1 MLTERIMHECI
12 KKLLGNV
19 ENPEEEE
26 IESLCKLLTTVGSL
40 LDTPKARAHLDV
52 YFSRMRG
59 LMENKNVDA
68 RTVFVLQDVIELRER
83 KWIPRNAI
91 AAPTMIAQVHEPAA
105 QEKIAV
111 MRQNVDSNDLDS
123 IDVSALAALG
133 SGDAPVG
140 MNAVQALK
148 YIDDKWYKKITGKKA
163 RWMDLIGDYAGNER
177 FILDGE
183 SLLQQVLD
191 DPLLALARPGD
202 PSFQTLHAINSLER
216 LLNDMLKR
224 SAVFDIVF
232 WEDTR
237 HLTLKGDTDL
247 LVSSRSLARAL
258 LFSHLAEHASGM
270 GLDIYAFSSLADP
283 AWIVYQQR
291 TKPMFVMLNDGG
303 TPAEDDHDMAT
314 HVLIQ
319 RNFVFCLLTSGIAVT
334 LLHGAEFRD
343 SKIFS
348 FVFEGRFGLET
359 RKSFLPALWSAVQVG
374 ATKLDEKWKHQFP
387 RVPLAPL
394 RVSPPG
400 SNDLD
405 IFLKN
410 VLDHLVLHTYER
422 THLFWELTS
431 LFFLHI
437 MVLQTLPVSERARQ
451 LETINDDIE
460 TVLIQ
465 TFLPDLYSVI
475 AAFVLKSNHFVDI
488 DGRIF
493 VAILHCATSGDHL
506 PTHAL
511 EALVGPEISSRLETV
526 WKSTNA
532 PPPDLPRLLAYR
544 PTHENSESESSS
556 AASDEEDTS
565 FTLLPFHNEVFNDE
579 LAAVHVTVA
588 DQGQALSSPR
598 LEFSQDIPFSDTRH
612 WHANHRTILP
622 KHQGGEAA
630 NIGERARRKQLRRDQ
645 RFMSQMQRLATT
657 LTGASGKALQ
667 QILIPPTGRKVSEI
681 VDDPSLGGPK
691 RGKKE
696 DKKGLATHQIKGK
709 SNALSARDRIRQEH
723 ARDKKVKEDSSSQE
737 WWVEQLR
744 QVERMA
750 SRDLKLSALHGLL
763 RNPRTD
769 TGWLNVEVRLYNL
782 HLTIQQW
789 IAETEPDAPAVHD
802 RYTVSV
808 MRTVKELY
816 THDFLTETTL
826 GVLASIMAAL
836 GFTDY
841 ISPLEDDAS
850 HRLQPDR
857 DLAFSFVKLLKS
869 KSHKPVYKFMAIKE
883 DPVIWQLRVFGEYMD
898 RSMDSAPDPRVGF
911 QPDAWQREVLD
922 CLDQPK
928 RSLLVVAPTSAG
940 KTFIS
945 FYAME
950 KILRESDDGIIV
962 YVAPTKALVN
972 QVAAEVYARFRKEVD
987 GRTCWAIHTRDYRV
1001 HDSQKCQILVT
1012 VPEMLGIM
1020 LLSPPLARTWTPRIR
1035 RIILDE
1041 IHTIGQQEGGTVW
1054 EQIILLAP
1062 CPIIGLSATIGEPEK
1077 FNAWLESVQ
1086 RSKGFVHK
1094 FIHHPHRYSHLRK
1107 FAYFPQLLRRDE
1119 PFLGLDGG
1127 SPPTEMMRFVHPV
1140 STLSFGGTMPPDL
1153 SLEAPDLLRLHEVL
1167 KGSQGDAYA
1176 ERLDPTAFFSGN
1188 KFIRQKDVLGYE
1200 TEIKNILARLVV
1212 EPDSLDPSSPLQ
1224 RVVRHIQDPVI
1235 MQTSNARLNTPPSHS
1250 GFMSGLIHL
1259 LSDLKAENSLP
1270 ALLFNFDRHECQLM
1284 AEYVL
1289 DTLERAEEVWRDQS
1303 PEWKHK
1309 VSQWKAWQ
1317 ARQKEKQRAA
1327 QKASTRKKNQDDRDD
1342 GRQQSEELTWESYF
1356 DPQDPSPQFSFAGT
1370 SAYPKEELLEDV
1382 TSLSRWTSTP
1392 ESLVRA
1398 LRRGV
1403 AVHHSGL
1410 NKAYRVLVERLFR
1423 VGFLRVVIATGT
1435 LALGINAPT
1444 KASVFCGDSPFLTAL
1459 TFRQCAGRAG
1469 RRGFDLLGR
1478 VIFYGI
1484 PLDRIYR
1491 ILLSRLPRLT
1501 GTFPLSSTMVLRL
1514 FDLLEGSNYAPY
1526 AVDAIRSI
1534 LRLPHI
1540 SFGSDVGKSQ
1550 LLHHLRFSID
1560 YLRRANLLDQA
1571 GKPINLFGIAAH
1583 LYYTEPGNLATTAL
1597 LQSGVIHNICSQ
1609 PDTIQAERDLVLLLC
1624 HIFGRKYLP
1633 QVYASASNVRDLI
1646 QKGPSR
1652 VVLPP
1657 LHPEA
1662 RAFLIRHQKETLG
1675 IFSAYAQAFSSQ
1687 HANELGPDDR
1697 LPLSG
1702 ITFGPSDMSTCPQTA
1717 LFSHLSQTAVR
1728 PNVRSLFVATS
1739 GHGDAFGGVGEL
1751 VRTVRRGVHLNEHS
1765 IPTVEKILD
1774 PELPLNAYLYDFF
1787 VHGQVD
1793 ALVNMNGI
1801 RRGDVWYDL
1810 EAFQLVLVTIRGDL
1824 ENLLLKTSRDSAVR
1838 AAERDDDTVDA
1849 GDSGYHSLDPTGR
1862 GEEEEAGGSDG
1873 EGGEAD
1879 RDPAAFTRPRGV
1891 PDRDWRVYEIVNK
1904 ITNEFDVK
1912 FKAMWA

>member
-1 MLTERIMHECI
+1 MLQNMD
-12 KKLLGNV
+12 
-19 ENPEEEE
+19 
-26 IESLCKLLTTVGSL
+26 
-40 LDTPKARAHLDV
+40 LDLNDLALDDLNDASV
-52 YFSRMRG
+52 LATSSRG
-59 LMENKNVDA
+59 L
-68 RTVFVLQDVIELRER
+68 
-83 KWIPRNAI
+83 
-91 AAPTMIAQVHEPAA
+91 
-105 QEKIAV
+105 
-111 MRQNVDSNDLDS
+111 
-123 IDVSALAALG
+123 LAD
-133 SGDAPVG
+133 GDAPVG
-140 MNAVQALK
+140 MNVVEALK
-148 YIDDKWYKKITGKKA
+148 YMDDKWYKKIAGKKA

-183 SLLQQVLD
+183 SLLQQVLG
-191 DPLLALARPGD
+191 DPLLALARPSD

-216 LLNDMLKR
+216 LLSEMLKR

-237 HLTLKGDTDL
+237 HLTLKGDTNF

-258 LFSHLAEHASGM
+258 LFSHLAGYAEEM
-270 GLDIYAFSSLADP
+270 GLNIYSFSSLADP
-283 AWIVYQQR
+283 AWIAYRQW

-303 TPAEDDHDMAT
+303 TPAEDDHDMAAR
-314 HVLIQ
+314 VLIQ
-319 RNFVFCLLTSGIAVT
+319 RNFIFCLLTSGIAVT
-334 LLHGAEFRD
+334 LLQGAEFRD

-359 RKSFLPALWSAVQVG
+359 HESFPSALWNAVQLG
-374 ATKLDEKWKHQFP
+374 TTKLEEKWTHQFP
-387 RVPLAPL
+387 RMPLAPL
-394 RVSPPG
+394 RISPPDL
-400 SNDLD
+400 NDLD
-405 IFLKN
+405 LFLKK
-410 VLDHLVLHTYER
+410 VLDHLVPHYNER
-422 THLFWELTS
+422 TDLFWELTS

-451 LETINDDIE
+451 LEAINDDLV

-475 AAFVLKSNHFVDI
+475 TTFVLKSNRFVDI

-493 VAILHCATSGDHL
+493 IAVLHHAASSDRL
-506 PTHAL
+506 STHAL
-511 EALVGPEISSRLETV
+511 ETLVGPEISSRLETL
-526 WKSTNA
+526 WKSTDA
-532 PPPDLPRLLAYR
+532 PSPDLPKLLAYR
-544 PTHENSESESSS
+544 PTHEDSESSS
-556 AASDEEDTS
+556 AASDEEAAS
-565 FTLLPFHNEVFNDE
+565 FTLLPFHNEVFDDE
-579 LAAVHVTVA
+579 LAAVHITVA
-588 DQGQALSSPR
+588 GQGEASSSTLS
-598 LEFSQDIPFSDTRH
+598 EFSQDIPFSDTKH
-612 WHANHRTILP
+612 WHAHHRTILP

-630 NIGERARRKQLRRDQ
+630 KDIGEYARKEQLRHDQ

-657 LTGASGKALQ
+657 LTGASGRVLQ
-667 QILIPPTGRKVSEI
+667 QILIPSTGRKVSEI
-681 VDDPSLGGPK
+681 VDDPLLSWPK

-709 SNALSARDRIRQEH
+709 PNALSARDRIRKEH
-723 ARDKKVKEDSSSQE
+723 AREKKAKEDSSSQE

-744 QVERMA
+744 QVEKMA
-750 SRDLKLSALHGLL
+750 TRDLKMSALHGLL
-763 RNPRTD
+763 RNPKTD
-769 TGWLNVEVRLYNL
+769 TGWLNVEVRLYSL

-789 IAETEPDAPAVHD
+789 IAESEPDAPAVHD
-802 RYTVSV
+802 RYTVSII
-808 MRTVKELY
+808 RTVKELY

-826 GVLASIMAAL
+826 GVLASIMATL
-836 GFTDY
+836 GFTDH
-841 ISPLEDDAS
+841 IAPLKDDAS

-869 KSHKPVYKFMAIKE
+869 KSHKPVHKFMAIKE
-883 DPVIWQLRVFGEYMD
+883 DPVVWQLRVFGEYMD
-898 RSMDSAPDPRVGF
+898 RSMDSAPDPRVEF

-928 RSLLVVAPTSAG
+928 SSLLVVAPTSAG

-950 KILRESDDGIIV
+950 RILRESDDGIIV

-987 GRTCWAIHTRDYRV
+987 GRTCWAIHTRDDRV
-1001 HDSQKCQILVT
+1001 HDPLKCQILVT

-1041 IHTIGQQEGGTVW
+1041 IHTIGQHEGGTVW

-1086 RSKGFVHK
+1086 RSKGFEHK

-1107 FAYFPQLLRRDE
+1107 FAYFPQLLPRDE
-1119 PFLGLDGG
+1119 PFLGLDGDH
-1127 SPPTEMMRFVHPV
+1127 PPTDMMRFIHPV
-1140 STLSFGGTMPPDL
+1140 STLSFGGMMPPDL
-1153 SLEAPDLLRLHEVL
+1153 SLEAPDLLRLHEIL
-1167 KGSQGDAYA
+1167 KSQSDAYA
-1176 ERLDPTAFFSGN
+1176 ERLNPITFFSRN
-1188 KFIRQKDVLGYE
+1188 MFIRQKDLLRYE
-1200 TEIKNILARLVV
+1200 SEIKDILARLVV
-1212 EPDSLDPSSPLQ
+1212 APDSLSPSSPLQ

-1235 MQTSNARLNTPPSHS
+1235 MQTPKARLNAPPILSK
-1250 GFMSGLIHL
+1250 FKSGLIHL
-1259 LSDLKAENSLP
+1259 LSDLKAIGYLP
-1270 ALLFNFDRHECQLM
+1270 ALLFNFDRHECLLM
-1284 AEYVL
+1284 AKYVL
-1289 DTLERAEEVWRDQS
+1289 NTLERAEEVWRDQS
-1303 PEWKHK
+1303 LEWKRK
-1309 VSQWKAWQ
+1309 VSQWEAWQ
-1317 ARQKEKQRAA
+1317 ARQEDQQRLA
-1327 QKASTRKKNQDDRDD
+1327 QKASARKKNQHDDD
-1342 GRQQSEELTWESYF
+1342 RQQSEELSWERYF
-1356 DPQDPSPQFSFAGT
+1356 DPRDPSPRFSFAGT
-1370 SAYPKEELLEDV
+1370 SAYTKEELLKDMAV
-1382 TSLSRWTSTP
+1382 LRWTSKKDSIP
-1392 ESLVRA
+1392 EFLFRA

-1403 AVHHSGL
+1403 AIHHSGM
-1410 NKAYRVLVERLFR
+1410 NKGYRVLVERLFR

-1491 ILLSRLPRLT
+1491 ILLSKLPRLT
-1501 GTFPLSSTMVLRL
+1501 GSFPLSSTMVLRL

-1560 YLRRANLLDQA
+1560 YLRRAHLLNQV

-1583 LYYTEPGNLATTAL
+1583 LYYTEPGNLAITAL
-1597 LQSGVIHNICSQ
+1597 LQSGVIHDICSQ
-1609 PDTIQAERDLVLLLC
+1609 SDSIQAERDLVILLC

-1633 QVYASASNVRDLI
+1633 QVYASTSNVRNLI

-1657 LHPEA
+1657 LHPAA
-1662 RAFLIRHQKETLG
+1662 REFLIGYQKETLG
-1675 IFSAYAQAFSSQ
+1675 IFGAYALAFSSQ
-1687 HANELGPDDR
+1687 HANELEPDDR

-1702 ITFGPSDMSTCPQTA
+1702 ITFGPSDTSTCPQTT
-1717 LFSHLSQTAVR
+1717 LFAHISQTAAR
-1728 PNVRSLFVATS
+1728 PKVRSLFVATS
-1739 GHGDAFGGVGEL
+1739 GHGDAFGGIGEL
-1751 VRTVRRGVHLNEHS
+1751 VRTVRHGVHLNEHA
-1765 IPTVEKILD
+1765 IPTVENILD
-1774 PELPLNAYLYDFF
+1774 PELPLNAYLYDFS
-1787 VHGQVD
+1787 VHGQVN

-1801 RRGDVWYDL
+1801 RRGDVWYAL
-1810 EAFQLVLVTIRGDL
+1810 KAFHLVLVTIRGDL
-1824 ENLLLKTSRDSAVR
+1824 ENLLLRTSRDPASPPLR
-1838 AAERDDDTVDA
+1838 AAELDDETADA
-1849 GDSGYHSLDPTGR
+1849 DASKDGGYYSIDPSGR
-1862 GEEEEAGGSDG
+1862 GEEEEEA
-1873 EGGEAD
+1873 GGEAD
-1879 RDPAAFTRPRGV
+1879 LNPAAFARPRGV

-1904 ITNEFDVK
+1904 ITNEFYVK

>member
-1 MLTERIMHECI
+1 
-12 KKLLGNV
+12 
-19 ENPEEEE
+19 
-26 IESLCKLLTTVGSL
+26 
-40 LDTPKARAHLDV
+40 
-52 YFSRMRG
+52 
-59 LMENKNVDA
+59 
-68 RTVFVLQDVIELRER
+68 
-83 KWIPRNAI
+83 
-91 AAPTMIAQVHEPAA
+91 
-105 QEKIAV
+105 
-111 MRQNVDSNDLDS
+111 
-123 IDVSALAALG
+123 
-133 SGDAPVG
+133 
-140 MNAVQALK
+140 
-148 YIDDKWYKKITGKKA
+148 
-163 RWMDLIGDYAGNER
+163 MDLIGDYAGNER

-183 SLLQQVLD
+183 SLLQHVLG

-202 PSFQTLHAINSLER
+202 PSFQILHAINSLER
-216 LLNDMLKR
+216 LLSEMLKR

-237 HLTLKGDTDL
+237 HLTLKGDTNFL
-247 LVSSRSLARAL
+247 ISSRSLARAL
-258 LFSHLAEHASGM
+258 LFTHLAEHASEM

-283 AWIVYQQR
+283 AWIAYQQR

-303 TPAEDDHDMAT
+303 TPAEDDHDMAAR
-314 HVLIQ
+314 VLIQ
-319 RNFVFCLLTSGIAVT
+319 RNFIFCLLTSGIAVT

-359 RKSFLPALWSAVQVG
+359 RKSFPPALWSAVRLG
-374 ATKLDEKWKHQFP
+374 TIKLEEKWTHQFP
-387 RVPLAPL
+387 RMPLAPL
-394 RVSPPG
+394 RISPPDL
-400 SNDLD
+400 NDLD
-405 IFLKN
+405 LFLKK
-410 VLDHLVLHTYER
+410 VLDHLVPHYNER
-422 THLFWELTS
+422 TDLFWELTS

-451 LETINDDIE
+451 LEPINDDFA

-475 AAFVLKSNHFVDI
+475 TAFVLKFNRFVDI

-493 VAILHCATSGDHL
+493 IAVLRCAASSDDL

-511 EALVGPEISSRLETV
+511 EALVGPEISSRLETL
-526 WKSTNA
+526 WKSTDA
-532 PPPDLPRLLAYR
+532 PSPDLPKLLAYC
-544 PTHENSESESSS
+544 PTHEDSESSS
-556 AASDEEDTS
+556 AASDEEATL
-565 FTLLPFHNEVFNDE
+565 FALLPFHNEVFDDE

-588 DQGQALSSPR
+588 GQGQASSSIR
-598 LEFSQDIPFSDTRH
+598 LEFSQDIPFSDTKH
-612 WHANHRTILP
+612 WHAHHRTILP
-622 KHQGGEAA
+622 KHQGGESTKD
-630 NIGERARRKQLRRDQ
+630 IGEYARKKQLRRDQ

-657 LTGASGKALQ
+657 LTGASGRVLQ
-667 QILIPPTGRKVSEI
+667 QILIPSTGRKVSEI
-681 VDDPSLGGPK
+681 VDDPSLSGPK

-709 SNALSARDRIRQEH
+709 PNALSARDRIRQEH
-723 ARDKKVKEDSSSQE
+723 AREKKAKEDNSSQE

-744 QVERMA
+744 QVEKMA
-750 SRDLKLSALHGLL
+750 TRDLKMSALHGLL

-769 TGWLNVEVRLYNL
+769 TGWLSVEVRLYGL

-789 IAETEPDAPAVHD
+789 IAESEPDAPAVHD
-802 RYTVSV
+802 RYTVSII
-808 MRTVKELY
+808 RTVKELY

-836 GFTDY
+836 GFTDH
-841 ISPLEDDAS
+841 IAPLEDDAS

-898 RSMDSAPDPRVGF
+898 RSMDSASDPRVGF

-928 RSLLVVAPTSAG
+928 SSLLVVAPTSAG

-950 KILRESDDGIIV
+950 RILRESDDGIIV

-1041 IHTIGQQEGGTVW
+1041 IHTIGQHEGGTVW

-1086 RSKGFVHK
+1086 RSKGFEHK
-1094 FIHHPHRYSHLRK
+1094 FIHYPHRYSHLRK

-1127 SPPTEMMRFVHPV
+1127 SPPTEMTRFIHPV

-1153 SLEAPDLLRLHEVL
+1153 SLEAPDLLRLHEIL
-1167 KGSQGDAYA
+1167 KSQSDVHT
-1176 ERLDPTAFFSGN
+1176 ERLNPITFFSRN
-1188 KFIRQKDVLGYE
+1188 AFIRQKDVLRYE
-1200 TEIKNILARLVV
+1200 SEIKNILAHLV
-1212 EPDSLDPSSPLQ
+1212 EAPNALSPSSPLQ

-1235 MQTSNARLNTPPSHS
+1235 MQTSKARLNTPPIPSE
-1250 GFMSGLIHL
+1250 FMSGLIHL
-1259 LSDLKAENSLP
+1259 LSDLKAADSLP
-1270 ALLFNFDRHECQLM
+1270 ALLFNFDRNNCLLM
-1284 AEYVL
+1284 AEHVL
-1289 DTLERAEEVWRDQS
+1289 DTLEKAEEAWRDQS
-1303 PEWKHK
+1303 PEWKRK
-1309 VSQWKAWQ
+1309 IGQWKAWQ
-1317 ARQKEKQRAA
+1317 ARQKDKQRLA
-1327 QKASTRKKNQDDRDD
+1327 QKASARKKNQDDDD
-1342 GRQQSEELTWESYF
+1342 GPQQSEELTWESYF

-1370 SAYPKEELLEDV
+1370 STYPKEELLEDIA
-1382 TSLSRWTSTP
+1382 SLRWTSTP
-1392 ESLVRA
+1392 EFVFRA

-1403 AVHHSGL
+1403 AIHHSGM

-1514 FDLLEGSNYAPY
+1514 FNLLEGSNYAPY
-1526 AVDAIRSI
+1526 AVDAIHSV

-1560 YLRRANLLDQA
+1560 YLRRAHLLNQV

-1583 LYYTEPGNLATTAL
+1583 LYYTEPGNLAITAL
-1597 LQSGVIHNICSQ
+1597 LQSGVIHDICSQ
-1609 PDTIQAERDLVLLLC
+1609 SDSIQAERDLVILLS

-1657 LHPEA
+1657 LHPIA
-1662 RAFLIRHQKETLG
+1662 RALLIEHQKETLG
-1675 IFSAYAQAFSSQ
+1675 IFGAYALAFSSQ

-1717 LFSHLSQTAVR
+1717 LFAHLSQTAVR
-1728 PNVRSLFVATS
+1728 PKARSLFVATS
-1739 GHGDAFGGVGEL
+1739 GHGDAFGGIGEL
-1751 VRTVRRGVHLNEHS
+1751 VRTVRHGVHLNEHA
-1765 IPTVEKILD
+1765 IPTVENILD

-1787 VHGQVD
+1787 VHGQVN

-1801 RRGDVWYDL
+1801 RRGDVWYAL
-1810 EAFQLVLVTIRGDL
+1810 EAFHLVLVTIRGDL
-1824 ENLLLKTSRDSAVR
+1824 ENLLLRTSRDSPLR
-1838 AAERDDDTVDA
+1838 AAELDDDTTDA
-1849 GDSGYHSLDPTGR
+1849 GASGDSGYHSIDPAGR
-1862 GEEEEAGGSDG
+1862 GEEEEEEAGGETDL
-1873 EGGEAD
+1873 
-1879 RDPAAFTRPRGV
+1879 DPAAFARPRGV
-1891 PDRDWRVYEIVNK
+1891 PDRDWRVYEVVNK
-1904 ITNEFDVK
+1904 ITNEFGVK

>member
-1 MLTERIMHECI
+1 
-12 KKLLGNV
+12 
-19 ENPEEEE
+19 
-26 IESLCKLLTTVGSL
+26 
-40 LDTPKARAHLDV
+40 
-52 YFSRMRG
+52 
-59 LMENKNVDA
+59 
-68 RTVFVLQDVIELRER
+68 
-83 KWIPRNAI
+83 
-91 AAPTMIAQVHEPAA
+91 
-105 QEKIAV
+105 
-111 MRQNVDSNDLDS
+111 
-123 IDVSALAALG
+123 
-133 SGDAPVG
+133 
-140 MNAVQALK
+140 
-148 YIDDKWYKKITGKKA
+148 
-163 RWMDLIGDYAGNER
+163 MDLIGDYAGNER

-191 DPLLALARPGD
+191 DPLLALARSGD

-216 LLNDMLKR
+216 LLSDMLKR

-232 WEDTR
+232 WEDTA
-237 HLTLKGDTDL
+237 HLTLKGDTDF

-258 LFSHLAEHASGM
+258 LFSHLAEHAPGM

-303 TPAEDDHDMAT
+303 TPAEDDHDVAT

-319 RNFVFCLLTSGIAVT
+319 RNFIFCLLTSGIAVT

-348 FVFEGRFGLET
+348 FVFEGRLDWRLASPFYPLFG
-359 RKSFLPALWSAVQVG
+359 AQWQVG

-394 RVSPPG
+394 RVLPPG

-405 IFLKN
+405 ILLKK
-410 VLDHLVLHTYER
+410 VLDHLVLHYNER

-451 LETINDDIE
+451 LETINGDIE
-460 TVLIQ
+460 T
-465 TFLPDLYSVI
+465 
-475 AAFVLKSNHFVDI
+475 SNHFVDI

-511 EALVGPEISSRLETV
+511 EALAGPEISSRLETV

-532 PPPDLPRLLAYR
+532 PPPDLPKLLAYR
-544 PTHENSESESSS
+544 PTREKSESSHQ
-556 AASDEEDTS
+556 DTS

-579 LAAVHVTVA
+579 LAAVHVTS
-588 DQGQALSSPR
+588 GH
-598 LEFSQDIPFSDTRH
+598 PFSDTRH

-630 NIGERARRKQLRRDQ
+630 KFSERARNKQLRRDQ

-667 QILIPPTGRKVSEI
+667 QILIPHW
-681 VDDPSLGGPK
+681 
-691 RGKKE
+691 
-696 DKKGLATHQIKGK
+696 ATCDAPIKGK
-709 SNALSARDRIRQEH
+709 PNALSARDRIRQEH

-744 QVERMA
+744 QVEKMA
-750 SRDLKLSALHGLL
+750 SRDLKISALHGLL

-782 HLTIQQW
+782 HITIQQW
-789 IAETEPDAPAVHD
+789 IAESEPDAPAVHD

-857 DLAFSFVKLLKS
+857 DLAFSFPQARLQ
-869 KSHKPVYKFMAIKE
+869 FMAIKE

-928 RSLLVVAPTSAG
+928 SSLLVVGERSAINA
-940 KTFIS
+940 FHYY
-945 FYAME
+945 F
-950 KILRESDDGIIV
+950 LRESDDGII
-962 YVAPTKALVN
+962 ALVN

-1001 HDSQKCQILVT
+1001 HDSQKCQIL
-1012 VPEMLGIM
+1012 
-1020 LLSPPLARTWTPRIR
+1020 
-1035 RIILDE
+1035 IILDE
-1041 IHTIGQQEGGTVW
+1041 IHTIGQHEGGTVW
-1054 EQIILLAP
+1054 EQLFCWRLVP
-1062 CPIIGLSATIGEPEK
+1062 SCTGLSATIGEPEK
-1077 FNAWLESVQ
+1077 FDAWLESVQ

-1119 PFLGLDGG
+1119 PFLGLDSG
-1127 SPPTEMMRFVHPV
+1127 SPPTEMMRFIHPV

-1167 KGSQGDAYA
+1167 KGGEGDAYA

-1188 KFIRQKDVLGYE
+1188 RFIRQKDVLGYE

-1212 EPDSLDPSSPLQ
+1212 EPDAQDPSSPLQ

-1235 MQTSNARLNTPPSHS
+1235 MQTSKARLNTPPNHS

-1270 ALLFNFDRHECQLM
+1270 ALLFNFDRHECQVM
-1284 AEYVL
+1284 AEKVL
-1289 DTLERAEEVWRDQS
+1289 DALERAEEVWRDQS

-1317 ARQKEKQRAA
+1317 ARQKDKQRAA
-1327 QKASTRKKNQDDRDD
+1327 QKASARKKNQDDRDD

-1356 DPQDPSPQFSFAGT
+1356 DPQDPSPQFSFAGGA
-1370 SAYPKEELLEDV
+1370 SED
-1382 TSLSRWTSTP
+1382 TTELSRWTSTP

-1423 VGFLRVVIATGT
+1423 VGFLRVVIATSMYIGT
-1435 LALGINAPT
+1435 GDQRAK

-1469 RRGFDLLGR
+1469 RRGLTCW
-1478 VIFYGI
+1478 VE
-1484 PLDRIYR
+1484 
-1491 ILLSRLPRLT
+1491 LPRLT

-1514 FDLLEGSNYAPY
+1514 FDLLDGSNYAPY
-1526 AVDAIRSI
+1526 AVDAIRSV

-1560 YLRRANLLDQA
+1560 YLRRAHLLDQA

-1624 HIFGRKYLP
+1624 HIFGRKFLP

-1662 RAFLIRHQKETLG
+1662 RAFLTGHQKETLG
-1675 IFSAYAQAFSSQ
+1675 IFSAYALAFSSQ

-1702 ITFGPSDMSTCPQTA
+1702 ITFGPSDMSPCPQTA
-1717 LFSHLSQTAVR
+1717 LFAHLSQTAVR
-1728 PNVRSLFVATS
+1728 PKVRSLFVATS
-1739 GHGDAFGGVGEL
+1739 GHDDAFGGVGEL

-1765 IPTVEKILD
+1765 IPTVESILD
-1774 PELPLNAYLYDFF
+1774 PEPLNAYLYDFF

-1810 EAFQLVLVTIRGDL
+1810 ESFSLVLVTIRGDL
-1824 ENLLLKTSRDSAVR
+1824 ENLLLRTSKDSVLAR

-1862 GEEEEAGGSDG
+1862 GEEEAGGSDG

-1879 RDPAAFTRPRGV
+1879 RDPAAFKRPRGV

-1904 ITNEFDVK
+1904 ITNEFDVNSRRYRQLYSVNVATMVSCISLLGPRGA
-1912 FKAMWA
+1912 FSHRRTTLDIGQADDSPLSSVVVEGLTAFV

>member
-1 MLTERIMHECI
+1 
-12 KKLLGNV
+12 
-19 ENPEEEE
+19 
-26 IESLCKLLTTVGSL
+26 
-40 LDTPKARAHLDV
+40 
-52 YFSRMRG
+52 
-59 LMENKNVDA
+59 
-68 RTVFVLQDVIELRER
+68 
-83 KWIPRNAI
+83 
-91 AAPTMIAQVHEPAA
+91 
-105 QEKIAV
+105 
-111 MRQNVDSNDLDS
+111 
-123 IDVSALAALG
+123 
-133 SGDAPVG
+133 
-140 MNAVQALK
+140 MNAVKALK
-148 YIDDKWYKKITGKKA
+148 YIDDKWYKITGKKA

-183 SLLQQVLD
+183 SLIQLVLD

-202 PSFQTLHAINSLER
+202 PSFQTLHAIHSLER
-216 LLNDMLKR
+216 LLGEMLKR

-237 HLTLKGDTDL
+237 HLTLRGDTDFM
-247 LVSSRSLARAL
+247 VSSRSLARAL
-258 LFSHLAEHASGM
+258 LFSHLAENAPGM
-270 GLDIYAFSSLADP
+270 GLNIYAFSSLGDP
-283 AWIVYQQR
+283 AWVAYQQR

-303 TPAEDDHDMAT
+303 TPAEYDHDMAT

-319 RNFVFCLLTSGIAVT
+319 RNFIFCLLTSGIAVT

-359 RKSFLPALWSAVQVG
+359 RRSFLPALWSAVQVG
-374 ATKLDEKWKHQFP
+374 AIKLEEKWKHQFP
-387 RVPLAPL
+387 RAPLTPL
-394 RVSPPG
+394 RVLPPG

-405 IFLKN
+405 IFLKK
-410 VLDHLVLHTYER
+410 VLDHLVLHYGER

-437 MVLQTLPVSERARQ
+437 MVLQTLPVSERAQQ
-451 LETINDDIE
+451 LETIKDDFA

-493 VAILHCATSGDHL
+493 VAILHCATSSDHI

-532 PPPDLPRLLAYR
+532 PPPDLPKLLAY
-544 PTHENSESESSS
+544 P
-556 AASDEEDTS
+556 SDEEDMP
-565 FTLLPFHNEVFNDE
+565 FTLLPFHSEVFDDE

-588 DQGQALSSPR
+588 DQGQTFSSPR
-598 LEFSQDIPFSDTRH
+598 LEFSQDIPFFDTKH

-630 NIGERARRKQLRRDQ
+630 NIGERARRKQLQRDQ

-657 LTGASGKALQ
+657 LTGALGKALQ

-681 VDDPSLGGPK
+681 ADDPSLGGPK
-691 RGKKE
+691 RGKK
-696 DKKGLATHQIKGK
+696 GK
-709 SNALSARDRIRQEH
+709 PNALSARDRIRQEH
-723 ARDKKVKEDSSSQE
+723 AREKKVKEDSSSQE
-737 WWVEQLR
+737 WWME
-744 QVERMA
+744 
-750 SRDLKLSALHGLL
+750 SRDIKISALHGLL

-769 TGWLNVEVRLYNL
+769 TGWLNVEVRLYDL

-789 IAETEPDAPAVHD
+789 IAEPEPDAPVVHD
-802 RYTVSV
+802 RYAVSV

-836 GFTDY
+836 GFSDY
-841 ISPLEDDAS
+841 
-850 HRLQPDR
+850 PDR

-883 DPVIWQLRVFGEYMD
+883 DPVMWQLRVFGEYMD
-898 RSMDSAPDPRVGF
+898 RSMDSAPDLRVGF

-928 RSLLVVAPTSAG
+928 NSLIVAPTSAG

-1001 HDSQKCQILVT
+1001 HDPQKCQILVT

-1086 RSKGFVHK
+1086 RSKGFEHK

-1107 FAYFPQLLRRDE
+1107 FAYFPQLLRKDE

-1153 SLEAPDLLRLHEVL
+1153 SLEALDLLRLHEVL
-1167 KGSQGDAYA
+1167 KGQSDAYA
-1176 ERLDPTAFFSGN
+1176 DRLDPTAFFSGN
-1188 KFIRQKDVLGYE
+1188 EFIKQKDVLRYE

-1212 EPDSLDPSSPLQ
+1212 EPDALDPSSPLQ
-1224 RVVRHIQDPVI
+1224 RIVRHIQDPVI
-1235 MQTSNARLNTPPSHS
+1235 TQTSKTRLNTPPNRSE
-1250 GFMSGLIHL
+1250 FMSGLIHL

-1284 AEYVL
+1284 AERVL
-1289 DTLERAEEVWRDQS
+1289 DSLEKAEEVWRDQS

-1317 ARQKEKQRAA
+1317 ARQKDKQRTA
-1327 QKASTRKKNQDDRDD
+1327 QKASARKKNQDDD

-1356 DPQDPSPQFSFAGT
+1356 DPRDPSPQFSFAGMST
-1370 SAYPKEELLEDV
+1370 YPKEELLEDI
-1382 TSLSRWTSTP
+1382 TSLSRWSSTP
-1392 ESLVRA
+1392 ESLIRA

-1403 AVHHSGL
+1403 AIHHSGM
-1410 NKAYRVLVERLFR
+1410 NKAYRSLVERLFR

-1514 FDLLEGSNYAPY
+1514 FNLLEGSNYTPY
-1526 AVDAIRSI
+1526 AVDAIHSI

-1597 LQSGVIHNICSQ
+1597 IQSGVIHNICSQ
-1609 PDTIQAERDLVLLLC
+1609 PDTIQAERDLLVLLC

-1633 QVYASASNVRDLI
+1633 QVYASTSNVRDLI

-1652 VVLPP
+1652 VVLPL

-1662 RAFLIRHQKETLG
+1662 RAFLIGHQKETLG
-1675 IFSAYAQAFSSQ
+1675 IFSAYALAF
-1687 HANELGPDDR
+1687 
-1697 LPLSG
+1697 SG
-1702 ITFGPSDMSTCPQTA
+1702 ITFGPSDTSTCPQTA
-1717 LFSHLSQTAVR
+1717 LFAHLSQTAVR
-1728 PNVRSLFVATS
+1728 PKARSLFVATS

-1765 IPTVEKILD
+1765 IPTVEHILD

-1801 RRGDVWYDL
+1801 RRGDVWYAL
-1810 EAFQLVLVTIRGDL
+1810 EAFHLVLVTIRGDL
-1824 ENLLLKTSRDSAVR
+1824 ENLLLKTSRDSVLPVR
-1838 AAERDDDTVDA
+1838 AAERDDDTLDA
-1849 GDSGYHSLDPTGR
+1849 GDSGYHSLDPAGR
-1862 GEEEEAGGSDG
+1862 GEEEETGDG
-1873 EGGEAD
+1873 NDDGDGDEAN
-1879 RDPAAFTRPRGV
+1879 RDPAAFKRPRGV

-1904 ITNEFDVK
+1904 ITNEFGVK

>member
-1 MLTERIMHECI
+1 M
-12 KKLLGNV
+12 
-19 ENPEEEE
+19 
-26 IESLCKLLTTVGSL
+26 
-40 LDTPKARAHLDV
+40 
-52 YFSRMRG
+52 
-59 LMENKNVDA
+59 
-68 RTVFVLQDVIELRER
+68 
-83 KWIPRNAI
+83 
-91 AAPTMIAQVHEPAA
+91 
-105 QEKIAV
+105 
-111 MRQNVDSNDLDS
+111 DLDLNDS
-123 IDVSALAALG
+123 VLGDFNDADVLG
-133 SGDAPVG
+133 SGPPIDDE
-140 MNAVQALK
+140 MNAVKALK
-148 YIDDKWYKKITGKKA
+148 CIDDKWYKTVAGKKA

-183 SLLQQVLD
+183 SLLQQVLG

-216 LLNDMLKR
+216 LLSEMLKR

-237 HLTLKGDTDL
+237 HLTLKGDSDF

-258 LFSHLAEHASGM
+258 LFSHLVEHASEM
-270 GLDIYAFSSLADP
+270 GLNIYAFSSLADP
-283 AWIVYQQR
+283 AWIAYQQQ

-314 HVLIQ
+314 RVLIQ
-319 RNFVFCLLTSGIAVT
+319 RNFIFCLLTSGIAVT

-348 FVFEGRFGLET
+348 FVFEGRFGLES
-359 RKSFLPALWSAVQVG
+359 RKSFPPALWNAVQVG
-374 ATKLDEKWKHQFP
+374 TTKLEEKWNRQFP

-400 SNDLD
+400 LSDPDL
-405 IFLKN
+405 FLKK
-410 VLDHLVLHTYER
+410 VLDHLVLHNDER

-431 LFFLHI
+431 LFFIHI

-451 LETINDDIE
+451 LEATNDDFS
-460 TVLIQ
+460 TMLTQ

-475 AAFVLKSNHFVDI
+475 TAFVLKFNRFVDI

-493 VAILHCATSGDHL
+493 ITVLRCAASGEHHS
-506 PTHAL
+506 THAL
-511 EALVGPEISSRLETV
+511 EALVGPEIYSRFESV

-532 PPPDLPRLLAYR
+532 PSPDLPKLLANL
-544 PTHENSESESSS
+544 PTHEDSESSAS
-556 AASDEEDTS
+556 AASDEEATS
-565 FTLLPFHNEVFNDE
+565 FALLPFHNEVFDDE

-588 DQGQALSSPR
+588 GQGQALSTIR
-598 LEFSQDIPFSDTRH
+598 LEFSQEIPFSDTKH
-612 WHANHRTILP
+612 WHAHHRTILP
-622 KHQGGEAA
+622 KHLGGEPAKE
-630 NIGERARRKQLRRDQ
+630 IGERARKKQLRRDQ

-657 LTGASGKALQ
+657 LTGASGRALQ
-667 QILIPPTGRKVSEI
+667 QILIPSTGRKVSEI
-681 VDDPSLGGPK
+681 VDDPSVSGRK

-696 DKKGLATHQIKGK
+696 DKKVPVTHQIKGK
-709 SNALSARDRIRQEH
+709 PNALSGRDRIRQEH
-723 ARDKKVKEDSSSQE
+723 AREKKAKEDSSSQE

-744 QVERMA
+744 QVEGMA
-750 SRDLKLSALHGLL
+750 THDLKTSALHALL
-763 RNPRTD
+763 RNSRTD
-769 TGWLNVEVRLYNL
+769 TGWLSAEVRLYSL
-782 HLTIQQW
+782 HLTIQRW
-789 IAETEPDAPAVHD
+789 IIEPEPDAPAVHD
-802 RYTVSV
+802 RYTVSIV
-808 MRTVKELY
+808 RMVKELY
-816 THDFLTETTL
+816 THDFPTETTL

-841 ISPLEDDAS
+841 VAPLEEDAS
-850 HRLQPDR
+850 QRLQPDR
-857 DLAFSFVKLLKS
+857 DLAFTFVKLLKS

-883 DPVIWQLRVFGEYMD
+883 DPVIWQMRVFGEYMD
-898 RSMDSAPDPRVGF
+898 RSMDSAPDHRVGF

-928 RSLLVVAPTSAG
+928 SSLLVVAPTSAG

-950 KILRESDDGIIV
+950 KVLRESDDGIIV

-1020 LLSPPLARTWTPRIR
+1020 LLSPPLASKWTPRIR

-1041 IHTIGQQEGGTVW
+1041 IHTIGQHEGGTVW

-1086 RSKGFVHK
+1086 RSKGFQHK
-1094 FIHHPHRYSHLRK
+1094 FIHYPHRYSHLRK
-1107 FAYFPQLLRRDE
+1107 FAYFPQLLRKDE

-1127 SPPTEMMRFVHPV
+1127 SPPTEMMRFIHPV

-1153 SLEAPDLLRLHEVL
+1153 SMETLDLLRLHEIL
-1167 KGSQGDAYA
+1167 KSHSDADA
-1176 ERLDPTAFFSGN
+1176 ERLDPTTFFSRN
-1188 KFIRQKDVLGYE
+1188 TFIIQKDVLLYE

-1212 EPDSLDPSSPLQ
+1212 APDALSPSSHLQ

-1235 MQTSNARLNTPPSHS
+1235 MQTSKPRLNAPPTRSE
-1250 GFMSGLIHL
+1250 FKSGLIHL
-1259 LSDLKAENSLP
+1259 LSDLKATESLP
-1270 ALLFNFDRHECQLM
+1270 ALLFNFDRHECQVM
-1284 AEYVL
+1284 AEHVL
-1289 DTLERAEEVWRDQS
+1289 NNLEEAEETWRAQS
-1303 PEWKHK
+1303 PEWKRK
-1309 VSQWKAWQ
+1309 IIQWKAWQ
-1317 ARQKEKQRAA
+1317 ARQKEKQRLA
-1327 QKASTRKKNQDDRDD
+1327 QKAATRKKNQDDD
-1342 GRQQSEELTWESYF
+1342 GPPQSEDHSWESYF

-1370 SAYPKEELLEDV
+1370 SSYPKEELLADIA
-1382 TSLSRWTSTP
+1382 SLRWTSTP
-1392 ESLVRA
+1392 DTLLRA
-1398 LRRGV
+1398 LWRGV
-1403 AVHHSGL
+1403 AIHHSGM
-1410 NKAYRVLVERLFR
+1410 NKGYRVLVERLFR
-1423 VGFLRVVIATGT
+1423 IGFLRVVIATST

-1469 RRGFDLLGR
+1469 RRGYDLLGR

-1484 PLDRIYR
+1484 PLERIYR

-1514 FDLLEGSNYAPY
+1514 FNLLQGSDYAPY

-1534 LRLPHI
+1534 LQLPHI
-1540 SFGSDVGKSQ
+1540 SFGSDVGKTQ

-1560 YLRRANLLDQA
+1560 YLRRAHLLNQV
-1571 GKPINLFGIAAH
+1571 GEPINLFGMASH
-1583 LYYTEPGNLATTAL
+1583 LYYTEPGNLAIIAL
-1597 LQSGVIHNICSQ
+1597 LQSGVIHDICSQ
-1609 PDTIQAERDLVLLLC
+1609 PNSVQAERDLVVLLC
-1624 HIFGRKYLP
+1624 HLFGRRYLP

-1657 LHPEA
+1657 LYPEA
-1662 RAFLIRHQKETLG
+1662 QTFLIKHQRETLG
-1675 IFSAYAQAFSSQ
+1675 IFGAYALAFSSQ
-1687 HANELGPDDR
+1687 HANELGADDR

-1702 ITFGPSDMSTCPQTA
+1702 MTFGASDMSTCPQTA
-1717 LFSHLSQTAVR
+1717 LFAHLSQTAVR
-1728 PNVRSLFVATS
+1728 PKARSLFVATS
-1739 GHGDAFGGVGEL
+1739 GHGDAFGSVGEL
-1751 VRTVRRGVHLNEHS
+1751 VRTVRHGVHLNEHA
-1765 IPTVEKILD
+1765 IPTVENILD
-1774 PELPLNAYLYDFF
+1774 PALPLNAHLYDFF

-1810 EAFQLVLVTIRGDL
+1810 EAFHLVLVTIRGDL
-1824 ENLLLKTSRDSAVR
+1824 ENLLVRTSKDSATPLR
-1838 AAERDDDTVDA
+1838 AAELDDIGDA
-1849 GDSGYHSLDPTGR
+1849 EDSGYHSLDASGR
-1862 GEEEEAGGSDG
+1862 GEEEEEEEEAGGGD
-1873 EGGEAD
+1873 AD
-1879 RDPAAFTRPRGV
+1879 PTAFKRPRGV
-1891 PDRDWRVYEIVNK
+1891 PDRDWKVYEIVNN
-1904 ITNEFDVK
+1904 ITNEFGVK

>member
-1 MLTERIMHECI
+1 
-12 KKLLGNV
+12 
-19 ENPEEEE
+19 
-26 IESLCKLLTTVGSL
+26 
-40 LDTPKARAHLDV
+40 
-52 YFSRMRG
+52 
-59 LMENKNVDA
+59 MENKNANA
-68 RTVFVLQDVIELRER
+68 RMVFVLQDVIELRER

-105 QEKIAV
+105 QEKIAA
-111 MRQNVDSNDLDS
+111 MRQNVDLNLNDFILDDL
-123 IDVSALAALG
+123 IDVNALAALG

-140 MNAVQALK
+140 MNAIQALK

-191 DPLLALARPGD
+191 DPLLALARSGD

-216 LLNDMLKR
+216 LLSDMLKR

-237 HLTLKGDTDL
+237 HLTLKGDTDF

-258 LFSHLAEHASGM
+258 LFSHLAEHAPGM

-303 TPAEDDHDMAT
+303 TPAEDDHDVAT

-319 RNFVFCLLTSGIAVT
+319 RNFIFCLLTSGIAVT

-394 RVSPPG
+394 RVLPPG

-405 IFLKN
+405 ILLKK
-410 VLDHLVLHTYER
+410 VLDHLVLHYNER

-451 LETINDDIE
+451 LETINGDIE

-511 EALVGPEISSRLETV
+511 EALAGPEISSRLETV

-532 PPPDLPRLLAYR
+532 PPPDLPKLLAYR
-544 PTHENSESESSS
+544 PTREKSESESSS
-556 AASDEEDTS
+556 AASDKEDTS

-588 DQGQALSSPR
+588 DHGQALSSPR

-630 NIGERARRKQLRRDQ
+630 KFSERARNKQLRRDQ

-667 QILIPPTGRKVSEI
+667 QILIPSTGRKVSEI
-681 VDDPSLGGPK
+681 VDDPSLDRPK

-709 SNALSARDRIRQEH
+709 PNALSARDRIRQEH
-723 ARDKKVKEDSSSQE
+723 AREKKVKEDSSSQE

-744 QVERMA
+744 QVEKMA
-750 SRDLKLSALHGLL
+750 SRDLKISALHGLL

-782 HLTIQQW
+782 HITIQQW
-789 IAETEPDAPAVHD
+789 IAESEPDAPAVHD

-928 RSLLVVAPTSAG
+928 SSLLVVAPTSAG

-1041 IHTIGQQEGGTVW
+1041 IHTIGQHEGGTVW

-1119 PFLGLDGG
+1119 PFLGLDSG
-1127 SPPTEMMRFVHPV
+1127 SPPTEMMRFIHPV

-1167 KGSQGDAYA
+1167 KGGEGGAYA

-1188 KFIRQKDVLGYE
+1188 RFIRQKDVLGYE

-1212 EPDSLDPSSPLQ
+1212 EPDAQDPSSPLQ

-1235 MQTSNARLNTPPSHS
+1235 MQMSKARLNTPPNHS

-1270 ALLFNFDRHECQLM
+1270 ALLFNFDRHECQVM
-1284 AEYVL
+1284 AEKVL
-1289 DTLERAEEVWRDQS
+1289 DALERAEEVWRDQS

-1317 ARQKEKQRAA
+1317 ARQKDKQRAA
-1327 QKASTRKKNQDDRDD
+1327 QKASARKKNQDDRDD

-1370 SAYPKEELLEDV
+1370 SAYPKEELLED
-1382 TSLSRWTSTP
+1382 TTELSRWTSTP

-1423 VGFLRVVIATGT
+1423 VGFLRVVIATST

-1514 FDLLEGSNYAPY
+1514 FDLLDGSNYAPY
-1526 AVDAIRSI
+1526 AVDAIRSV

-1560 YLRRANLLDQA
+1560 YLRRAHLLDQA

-1624 HIFGRKYLP
+1624 HIFGRKFLP

-1662 RAFLIRHQKETLG
+1662 RAFLTGHQKETLG
-1675 IFSAYAQAFSSQ
+1675 IFSAYALAFSSQ

-1702 ITFGPSDMSTCPQTA
+1702 ITFGPSDMSPCPQTA
-1717 LFSHLSQTAVR
+1717 LFAHLSQTAVR
-1728 PNVRSLFVATS
+1728 PKVRSLFVATS
-1739 GHGDAFGGVGEL
+1739 GHDDAFGGVGEL

-1765 IPTVEKILD
+1765 IPTVESILD

-1810 EAFQLVLVTIRGDL
+1810 ESFSLVLVTIRGDL
-1824 ENLLLKTSRDSAVR
+1824 ENLLLRTSKDSVLAR

-1862 GEEEEAGGSDG
+1862 GEEEAGGSDG

-1879 RDPAAFTRPRGV
+1879 RDPAAFKRPRGV